1 MSAGLFGIAG
11 GEQDVTDTIK
21 DTRIGFFC
29 KTENDRITVNNGV
42 TAIGVIV
49 GHRNIACD
57 LRKLIDHGII
67 TPISSIVKMMNTRPF
82 LSNHSFLTERLIRSS
97 RMPYRVLASVD
108 RS

>member
-1 MSAGLFGIAG
+1 MSASCLGIAG
-11 GEQDVTDTIK
+11 DEQNVTDTIK

-57 LRKLIDHGII
+57 LRKLIDHCII
-67 TPISSIVKMMNTRPF
+67 TPIYYNF
-82 LSNHSFLTERLIRSS
+82 
-97 RMPYRVLASVD
+97 
-108 RS
+108 

>member
-1 MSAGLFGIAG
+1 MSAGLLGIAG
-11 GEQDVTDTIK
+11 GEQNVTDTIK

-57 LRKLIDHGII
+57 LRKLIDNGII
-67 TPISSIVKMMNTRPF
+67 TPIYYNFQYVTMGTRC
-82 LSNHSFLTERLIRSS
+82 LQ
-97 RMPYRVLASVD
+97 MPIGRENMF
-108 RS
+108 